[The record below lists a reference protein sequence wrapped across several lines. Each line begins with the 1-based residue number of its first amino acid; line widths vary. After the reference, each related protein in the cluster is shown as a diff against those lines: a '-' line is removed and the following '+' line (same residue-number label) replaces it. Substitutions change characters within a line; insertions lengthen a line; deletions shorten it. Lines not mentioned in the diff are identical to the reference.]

1 MYYYVYSMA
10 ELYSGNVVNSIVKT
24 VPRECGKQMDVYSI
38 GKTVPRE
45 CSKQMDVYSIVKN
58 RT

>member
-38 GKTVPRE
+38 VKTVPRE
-45 CSKQMDVYSIVKN
+45 CSKQMDVYSMV
-58 RT
+58 